1 MAKVNHSARK
11 HALLSASGA
20 DRWMHCTPSAR
31 LEENF
36 AEKSSVYAEEGT
48 LAHEFGNVYLMHE
61 AGQIT
66 TKILNQEL
74 RKLRKHL
81 LYTDEME
88 PEVAKYVEIVMEKY
102 NAAKQHTPDA
112 VLLIEERL
120 DFSHIVEQGFGTGDA
135 NIVADKVLDVNDLKY
150 GKGVQVDAEMNAQ
163 LMLYGLGAL
172 RKFDMMFDIETVRL
186 SIIQPRLDHYSTWE
200 ISVEDLIAWGE
211 NQVKPKAKMAY
222 SGEGEH
228 VPGSWCK
235 FCKAKPVCRA
245 LAEQNLQLAKYEFRS
260 SDTLEDH
267 EIIDILK
274 QVEPFTDW
282 IKAVTAHALDEALKG
297 KKWDGYKLVAGRSVR
312 KWKDEEEVKKILI
325 ENNFKYNQ
333 FMQSKLGGIT
343 LIQSLVGKK
352 NIDTL
357 LGDQII
363 KPEGAPTLVPVSD
376 RRTELNSLEKAQEEF
391 GSTEED

>member
-1 MAKVNHSARK
+1 MSNVNHSARK

-36 AEKSSVYAEEGT
+36 TEKSSVYAEEGT

-74 RKLRKHL
+74 RKLRKHD
-81 LYTDEME
+81 LYTEEME
-88 PEVAKYVEIVMEKY
+88 PEVDKYVEIVMEKF

-112 VLLIEERL
+112 ELLIEERL

-222 SGEGEH
+222 NGEGEH

-267 EIIDILK
+267 EILDILK

-282 IKAVTAHALDEALKG
+282 IKAVTAYALDEALKG

-325 ENNFKYNQ
+325 ENKFKYNQ

-343 LIQSLVGKK
+343 HIQALVGKK

-357 LGDQII
+357 LGTQII
-363 KPEGAPTLVPVSD
+363 KPEGAPTLVPASD
-376 RRTELNSLEKAQEEF
+376 KRTELNSLEKAQEEF
-391 GSTEED
+391 GGTEED